1 MGYGIPAALTA
12 QLVHPDRAVVAFA
25 GDGCFQMCG
34 QELAT
39 MVAERLPVLVV
50 VANNRM
56 LGTIRMHQER
66 RFPGRVMA
74 TDLVNPDFA
83 GLARA
88 YGAYGERVE
97 RAEELCRRAAARARS
112 RRAGADRAD
121 HRSRRADPSA
131 SLSALAPASTS
142 SGFISLDRG
151 DASNSLPEQSP
162 GLCSARRRCSTSWR
176 WRLVQWWPCTPTPTN
191 SSG

>member
-1 MGYGIPAALTA
+1 MGYGIPAALAA
-12 QLVHPDRAVVAFA
+12 QLLHPARTVVAFA

-39 MVAERLPVLVV
+39 MVAERLPVLVI

-83 GLARA
+83 ALARA
-88 YGAYGERVE
+88 YGAHGERVE
-97 RAEELCRRAAARARS
+97 RADELAGALQRARAAGRPALIELMTDPDALT
-112 RRAGADRAD
+112 
-121 HRSRRADPSA
+121 PSA
-131 SLSALAPASTS
+131 SLADLAA
-142 SGFISLDRG
+142 
-151 DASNSLPEQSP
+151 AQ
-162 GLCSARRRCSTSWR
+162 
-176 WRLVQWWPCTPTPTN
+176 
-191 SSG
+191 